1 LSFSS
6 DSPSPS
12 SSSPSSCTILPPPIV
27 RTLEHSSEEHALDH
41 L

>member
-1 LSFSS
+1 LG
-6 DSPSPS
+6 SPSPS
-12 SSSPSSCTILPPPIV
+12 SSSPTSFTILAPPVV